1 LNSILFGLLSALSW
15 GGGDFFGGLASR
27 KAGAYRA
34 VLYAEVIGLAML
46 FGALVFT
53 GESQPPLQ
61 KMLLAGLAGA
71 IGTGGLLILYQAM
84 IVGQMSIATPVSALL
99 AATLPVVVGTIL
111 DGLPSLP
118 KLVGFG
124 LALLA
129 VWLVAQ
135 EDSPKSQ
142 LMRFSDLRLP
152 LVAGVCFGTYFV
164 LMHQAS
170 DSAVVWPMVASR
182 TGGSILMVGF
192 MLTLRHDWR
201 ISNNKAW
208 PLVMVN
214 AVLDVG
220 GNIFY
225 ILASQTGRMD
235 VSAVISSL
243 YPGTTVLLAWLV
255 LKEKI
260 NRLQWLGI
268 AAALGAIAL
277 MTV

>member
-1 LNSILFGLLSALSW
+1 MNSILFGLLSALSW
-15 GGGDFFGGLASR
+15 GGGDFFGGMASR

-61 KMLLAGLAGA
+61 KLLLASLAGA

-84 IVGQMSIATPVSALL
+84 VVGQMSIATPVSALL

-111 DGLPSLP
+111 DGLPGLP

-152 LVAGVCFGTYFV
+152 LLAGVCFGTYFV

-182 TGGSILMVGF
+182 TGGSILMLGF

-208 PLVMVN
+208 PLVIVN

-255 LKEKI
+255 LKERI

>member
-1 LNSILFGLLSALSW
+1 MNSILFGLLSALSW

-46 FGALVFT
+46 FGALAFT
-53 GESQPPLQ
+53 GETQPPLQ

-118 KLVGFG
+118 KLIGFG

-142 LMRFSDLRLP
+142 LMRFTDLRLP
-152 LVAGVCFGTYFV
+152 LMAGICFGLYFV

-182 TGGSILMVGF
+182 TGGSILMLGF

-201 ISNNKAW
+201 ISNSKAW

-243 YPGTTVLLAWLV
+243 YPGTTVLLAWIV